1 MRDSAWTLTAMR
13 GFSGL
18 RRLLAALFL
27 LFFTLAPHEAYGVGR
42 KAFIHDQNLWQRK
55 TLPGEDRAFHWG
67 ERRLTLE
74 F

>member
-1 MRDSAWTLTAMR
+1 MR
-13 GFSGL
+13 GVSGL

-27 LFFTLAPHEAYGVGR
+27 LFFTLAPHEADGVGG
-42 KAFIHDQNLWQRK
+42 KAFIHDQNPLANPWQRK